1 MEEQLQE
8 LITQQGDRK
17 SRMNEASKKWKLNN
31 KDKNKQKNREYQEA
45 FRKRNKVIVEDPA
58 HVAYPEV
65 VINKEIYIE
74 PEQIEIEPIN
84 YDPVEV
90 IKKYKSITTLYDGLI
105 YGLYM
110 LLEPR
115 GLDYHSI
122 KITDEEN
129 FDILND
135 ENYLCRLDNDCY
147 FIFNKYTGY
156 AKTGKQVIICPKT
169 LYELLEAYLNDCE
182 IDVNDY
188 LFYSKNRRKIAITPS
203 LFASHI
209 KRTFKNIYG
218 IDGIT
223 TKILKQNYMEYNK
236 N

>member
-8 LITQQGDRK
+8 LIIQQDDRK
-17 SRMNEASKKWKLNN
+17 ARMAEASKKWKLNN

-45 FRKRNKVIVEDPA
+45 FRKRNKIVEDPA

-74 PEQIEIEPIN
+74 PTETIN

-122 KITDEEN
+122 KITDEDN
-129 FDILND
+129 FDKLNE
-135 ENYLCRLDNDCY
+135 ENYLCRLKNDCY
-147 FIFNKYTGY
+147 FIFNKYTGF

-188 LFYSKNRRKIAITPS
+188 LFYSKNRRKIAMTPS

-209 KRTFKNIYG
+209 KRTFKNIYN

-223 TKILKQNYMEYNK
+223 TKILKQNYMEYSK